1 MNPTKKAISEYTLTS
16 TKLPISLLLSA
27 CFDCSSDL
35 KRDTDMAYG
44 ERLKRGADC
53 PMSLMAQ
60 LQLILENSH
69 NAYTFR
75 YRCKGLQIIIEKM
88 PDGNIVASC
97 CDGRNDRITI
107 DVTQAPFDKLLR
119 FL

>member
-1 MNPTKKAISEYTLTS
+1 
-16 TKLPISLLLSA
+16 
-27 CFDCSSDL
+27 
-35 KRDTDMAYG
+35 MAYG
-44 ERLKRGADC
+44 ERLKSGTDR
-53 PMSLMAQ
+53 PMPLLDQ

-88 PDGNIVASC
+88 PDGSIVASYS
-97 CDGRNDRITI
+97 DDREGHVTI

-119 FL
+119 FS